1 MKFTVERAA
10 FLDAISRLSKV
21 VGNKSSLPVLE
32 GILLSAKQG
41 TLSMSAYNLEMG
53 MQKEIYASCEES
65 GEIVISANLLSNII
79 RRLNGPQVEIETD
92 ERLMCHI
99 KCNEALFDIMGMAAS
114 DFPEMPSV
122 DEGTKLTIDS
132 EVFSSMVKGTIF
144 AVAQIEGT
152 RPILTGINISVK
164 NNVLQFV
171 SIDGFRLAI
180 RREKIDECDD
190 IEFVVAGK
198 AVNEFVKLI
207 DENSESIELTVGNRL
222 ISFSVNGY
230 VFISRLLDGEFVN
243 YEKIIPT
250 EYKQKVILNLSELI
264 STLECVSIIINDTL
278 STPVRCA
285 FDENKLSLTCMT
297 AIGKSSEK
305 INISLEGEPFEIGMN
320 SKYFLDALKVC
331 QTGEIMLTF
340 NGENSGVLI
349 KSADENNNDFL
360 YLVMPMRLKK

>member
-92 ERLMCHI
+92 ERLTCHI

-132 EVFSSMVKGTIF
+132 EVISSMVKGTIF
-144 AVAQIEGT
+144 AVAQIERT

-207 DENSESIELTVGNRL
+207 DENSENIELTVGNRL

-230 VFISRLLDGEFVN
+230 VYDLAGYNVNSSNYYKIRDIAMLLRATSAKFESESASITICKFLKN
-243 YEKIIPT
+243 EPSLSSINPKFF
-250 EYKQKVILNLSELI
+250 EILS
-264 STLECVSIIINDTL
+264 
-278 STPVRCA
+278 VRIQP
-285 FDENKLSLTCMT
+285 FTLTCVPSAGT
-297 AIGKSSEK
+297 SLKSCF
-305 INISLEGEPFEIGMN
+305 IFII
-320 SKYFLDALKVC
+320 
-331 QTGEIMLTF
+331 
-340 NGENSGVLI
+340 
-349 KSADENNNDFL
+349 
-360 YLVMPMRLKK
+360 YLSPL